1 MVGLIVGLGLVVY
14 AFIDFVLGTWED
26 CDDGD

>member
-1 MVGLIVGLGLVVY
+1 MLGIVVGLGIVIY

>member
-1 MVGLIVGLGLVVY
+1 MLGIVVGLGIVIY
-14 AFIDFVLGTWED
+14 AFIDFVLGVQED

>member
-1 MVGLIVGLGLVVY
+1 MLGIVVGLGLVVY

-26 CDDGD
+26 CDED